1 MAGLLSAVELLKV
14 AAGAAEEAV
23 EMEIE
28 RRIDGEGLKAAAVKS
43 ESSVP
48 WVVAAAEVVVV
59 VAAGVREAREQL
71 DGVGVCDVG
80 IMAGEVDGCGLTA
93 GGVPVQ
99 LAVVVLEGWCPT
111 ETGGEAETSSRSTA
125 GQPGGSDSTEK
136 PKLEVAGTD
145 APAAEEEPPEGHW
158 RQEVL

>member
-1 MAGLLSAVELLKV
+1 MMAGLLSAVELLKV

-71 DGVGVCDVG
+71 DGVGSACAVYRGRRLGCVHIGPPSVG
-80 IMAGEVDGCGLTA
+80 GGPNSSSAEGDQGSGVVGGFQVSLGL
-93 GGVPVQ
+93 G
-99 LAVVVLEGWCPT
+99 LL
-111 ETGGEAETSSRSTA
+111 
-125 GQPGGSDSTEK
+125 K
-136 PKLEVAGTD
+136 
-145 APAAEEEPPEGHW
+145 APAEG
-158 RQEVL
+158 